1 MPIII
6 PQVEPQTVNPPRLE
20 PVANET
26 TFGGGPGLA
35 AEGEQIQ
42 KTAGASN
49 EIAEFGKLEKIRNDQ
64 IAVQAA
70 TSQLDAIHNNLI
82 NDPDAGLPAYKG
94 ANAMAGHDHVIAEYQ
109 KNANDIAKT
118 LQPDQ
123 QGAFNKFALQG
134 FKTLNDHAMGYVRG
148 QMEQH
153 DTNTY
158 AAALQN
164 KIQLASNNYA
174 NPDAVKTMKDQI
186 DLMAG
191 ARAKRL
197 GLNPEETEDFMRK
210 AHTNF
215 HESVLSQMVNDPNA
229 MGQAK
234 QYFKANKGE
243 MDVESQD
250 RVRNLIDAVPK
261 QRTAEAKAAQTEFY
275 KNNMKQAMLDMFDG
289 KMTLSEAQRRFRNGQ
304 LDKADYDTLENRLHE
319 PDANKTRSFNQSDP
333 KTFNEIRQS
342 LLDGSK
348 DPGEIQRM
356 ISKGT
361 TTRQGDKY
369 LITDEDG
376 KYLTGLNREK
386 PPTPRDRDIDSHAKT
401 IRDFGDQFF
410 ATTNIFGVQT
420 DASKKKTSE
429 ESEAIVNDFY
439 NRVDKGHVQ
448 SEDLAD
454 VRDQVLKTAAAK
466 RYPGLGKLDKMPDV
480 VIDVKGKVTRLLNP
494 DQHSGLK
501 PKYTITKTAEA
512 DKDAKEE

>member
-1 MPIII
+1 MAIIL
-6 PQVEPQTVNPPRLE
+6 PQVDPQTVNPPRLE

-42 KTAGASN
+42 KVAGATN

-70 TSQLDAIHNNLI
+70 TSQLDAIHTSLI
-82 NDPDAGLPAYKG
+82 TDEGTGLPAYKG
-94 ANAMAGHDHVIAEYQ
+94 VNAMAGHDYVISEYQ
-109 KNANDIAKT
+109 KQANDIAKT

-123 QGAFNKFALQG
+123 QGAFNKFALQN

-164 KIQLASNNYA
+164 KIQLASNNYG
-174 NPDAVKTMKDQI
+174 NPDAVKTMKGQI

-197 GLNPEETEDFMRK
+197 GLDPEETEDFMRK

-215 HESVLSQMVNDPNA
+215 HESILSQMVNDPNA

-234 QYFKANKGE
+234 QYFKDNKGE

-250 RVRNLIDAVPK
+250 RIRAQLDAIPK

-289 KMTLSEAQRRFRNGQ
+289 KMTLSEAQRRFRDGQ
-304 LDKADYDTLENRLHE
+304 LDKADYDTIQSRMEK
-319 PDANKTRSFNQSDP
+319 PDANIVRQFEQSKP
-333 KTFNEIRQS
+333 QTFNEIREAQ
-342 LLDGSK
+342 LNGTK
-348 DPGEIQRM
+348 DPGEILRM
-356 ISKGT
+356 IAKGT
-361 TTRQGDKY
+361 ASRD
-369 LITDEDG
+369 ITDADG
-376 KYLTGLNREK
+376 KYLTGLSKET
-386 PPTPRDRDIDSHAKT
+386 PPTPRDRDIDSHAKS
-401 IRDFGDQFF
+401 IRDFGDNFF
-410 ATTNIFGVQT
+410 ATKHIFGIQT
-420 DASKKKTSE
+420 DADKKKASE
-429 ESEAIVNDFY
+429 ESEAMVNDFY
-439 NRVDKGHVQ
+439 SRVDKGHVQ

-454 VRDQVLKTAAAK
+454 VRDQVLITAAAK